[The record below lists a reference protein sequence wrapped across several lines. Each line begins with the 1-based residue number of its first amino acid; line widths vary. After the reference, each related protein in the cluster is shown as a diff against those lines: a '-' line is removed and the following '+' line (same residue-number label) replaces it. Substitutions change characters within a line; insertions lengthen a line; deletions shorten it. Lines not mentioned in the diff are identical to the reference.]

1 MRLLTSVIVLSGLF
15 ASPSGHASQRSF
27 QVFSTRQI
35 TPKVDRFYGQDGN
48 AFATVFCS
56 AESPQVMI
64 VDSRLSDLDGKTFLF
79 GSLEACEKGRSN
91 ARDLNKKCLIELII
105 DQTTQA
111 AVLKVSRCQ

>member
-1 MRLLTSVIVLSGLF
+1 MRLLASLIAFSGFFIALN
-15 ASPSGHASQRSF
+15 SHASQRSF
-27 QVFSTRQI
+27 RVFSTRQI

-48 AFATVFCS
+48 AFATVFCN

-79 GSLEACEKGRSN
+79 GSLEACEKARTN
-91 ARDLNKKCLIELII
+91 ARELNKKCLTELVI
-105 DQTTQA
+105 DQTTQV